1 MPALLELLQKSG
13 GAQDWSVAV
22 TTAQLETKP
31 WSTYQL
37 RSFEQLTVLPVPP
50 RSFRV
55 FPIVKRPTFH
65 WPSVTGR

>member
-37 RSFEQLTVLPVPP
+37 RSFEQLTVLPVP
-50 RSFRV
+50 RGLSV
-55 FPIVKRPTFH
+55 F
-65 WPSVTGR
+65 SQSSNGRHFIGLL